1 MKPSAVRG
9 PGVRHLLLI
18 STLALATSPAAGQ
31 TSFNMSLR
39 AQVPLSTATD
49 VSAQGNLVFVGR
61 SAAGA
66 TIVDVT
72 NPDSPVVLTTWVHPS
87 FGQVTNAVRAL
98 GNHLYVSN
106 ETGGPFG
113 LYALNIANPAAPALV
128 SAMGP
133 PDFPSNV
140 HNLWADNHHLYLSGY
155 GDEGGNVVVDVANP
169 AAPVRLTVIP
179 VGIHDNTVIGSKLY
193 IAGGFD
199 GFYRYDIT
207 NPAAPVEEVHFS
219 AETPDTSYYAHIA
232 WPIDNRYVFAAEEVQ
247 IPPPGY
253 GPGSWRVLD
262 FLNPANPVEV
272 FRWYSENAK
281 NDRRITTHN
290 VYVVGTFAYLSHY
303 QDGVRVM
310 DVSDPREPVEVA
322 WYDTFPQPVQSLFQ
336 GCWGVYPFQG
346 NDKIYA
352 SDRSN
357 GLFILRFNGA
367 RKGTINGLVR
377 NAVTLAPIPGAAIIT
392 LTANRSTQT
401 AGNGTYTLKTGA
413 GTHSVRAGALGYH
426 PQTAQV
432 VLANLGSTVADFLL
446 VPSSVAVDDPAADVP
461 ATTAL
466 TLAFSPNPLFL
477 MSASPAAIRTFVPG
491 ALAGKPLA
499 LAIYGVNGTLV
510 RVFERGAA
518 IPGLH
523 AEPWDGRDAAGQP
536 VGPGVYFVR
545 LAVGEEVRSAKLVV
559 AK

>member
-1 MKPSAVRG
+1 
-9 PGVRHLLLI
+9 
-18 STLALATSPAAGQ
+18 
-31 TSFNMSLR
+31 MSLR

-113 LYALNIANPAAPALV
+113 LYALNITNPAAPALV

-133 PDFPSNV
+133 PVFPSNV

-169 AAPVRLTVIP
+169 AAPVRLAVIP

-193 IAGGFD
+193 IAGGWD
-199 GFYRYDIT
+199 GFFRYDIT
-207 NPAAPVEEVHFS
+207 NPAAPVAEVHFT
-219 AETPDTSYYAHIA
+219 AEMPDTSYYAHIA

-247 IPPPGY
+247 IPPSGY
-253 GPGSWRVLD
+253 GPGSYRVLD
-262 FLNPANPVEV
+262 FLNPGNPVEV

-346 NDKIYA
+346 DDKIYA

-367 RKGTINGLVR
+367 RKGTITGLVR

-413 GTHSVRAGALGYH
+413 GTHSLRASATGFH
-426 PQTAQV
+426 PQTAQI

-446 VPSSVAVDDPAADVP
+446 VPTSVAVDDPAADVP
-461 ATTAL
+461 AATAL
-466 TLAFSPNPLFL
+466 TLALSPNP
-477 MSASPAAIRTFVPG
+477 MAASAAAIRTFVPG
-491 ALAGKPLA
+491 TLAGKPLA

-510 RVFERGAA
+510 RAFEHGAA

-559 AK
+559 AR